1 MAPRKTVAIVEDER
15 DIADLVALH
24 LEWEGFHTVVF
35 GDGESFMAFME
46 RNPCDFLVLDLML
59 PSINGL
65 EILKTLRAKEV
76 TASMPVLVLTAKSSE
91 TDRVLG
97 LELGADDYM
106 VKPFSPRELVARV
119 KAILRRHGI
128 RDSSIIQTGELEI
141 DRKSKTVWVKGKEV
155 QLTQT
160 EFRLLETLA
169 MAKGEVF
176 SRRELLKRVWGD
188 DTVTERTVDVHIKHL
203 REKLGE
209 AGKMIKTLRGWGYK
223 LI

>member
-1 MAPRKTVAIVEDER
+1 MKKTVAIVEDER

-24 LEWEGFHTVVF
+24 LEWEGFRTVIF
-35 GDGESFMAFME
+35 QDGESFLAFME

-65 EILKTLRAKEV
+65 EILKTLRAKEL
-76 TASMPVLVLTAKSSE
+76 TAHLPILILTAKSSE

-119 KAILRRHGI
+119 KAILRRHG
-128 RDSSIIQTGELEI
+128 SNEVSIIPLGELEI
-141 DRKSKTVWVKGKEV
+141 DRRSKTVRVEGREV
-155 QLTQT
+155 SLTHT

-169 MAKGEVF
+169 MARGEVL
-176 SRRELLKRVWGD
+176 SRQDLIKRVWGD
-188 DTVTERTVDVHIKHL
+188 DAVTHRTVDVHIKHL
-203 REKLGE
+203 REKLGPS
-209 AGKMIKTLRGWGYK
+209 GQRIKTLRGWGYK
-223 LI
+223 LV